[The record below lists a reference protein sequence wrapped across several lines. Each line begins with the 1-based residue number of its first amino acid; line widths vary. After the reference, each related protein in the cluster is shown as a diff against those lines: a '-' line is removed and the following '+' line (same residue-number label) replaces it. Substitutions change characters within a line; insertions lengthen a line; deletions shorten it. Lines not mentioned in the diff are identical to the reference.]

1 MTIYFPERKHI
12 LQGMRHDLY
21 HNLQTTVLKLMK
33 VSGRLTL
40 TTLVILLANFEI
52 IVGILM
58 CSNGNLK
65 MVESCSIFKEEVHY

>member
-12 LQGMRHDLY
+12 LQNMRHD
-21 HNLQTTVLKLMK
+21 LQTTVLKLMK
-33 VSGRLTL
+33 VSGRLTS

-65 MVESCSIFKEEVHY
+65 MVESCSIFKEEVYY